1 MSLLNFILW
10 WGELPLQALLLYVL
24 VRKQSFRTFPWFFA
38 YTSFAVVAGIS
49 RFVVHNR
56 HPIYKGVYWTTE
68 AVYPLLGIA
77 VMYEVFRNVFRN
89 FSRLWWFPPVFPLTV
104 FLCLALTISRSL
116 TAPSGLES
124 GAIAWIVGAE
134 LGVRLLQ
141 VAMFALLVTLVLL
154 FGLRWRQQAFGIC
167 AGYGLFATVALF
179 TTTKFYEFGTK
190 FKFLWGLVSIITYS
204 IAVLIW
210 LWYFIV
216 PVKTESPRA
225 EQPPLSAQELG
236 RYKEIV
242 RRVRRP

>member
-10 WGELPLQALLLYVL
+10 WGELPLQAVLLYVL
-24 VRKQSFRTFPWFFA
+24 VRKQSFRTFPWFFV
-38 YTSFAVVAGIS
+38 YTAFAVTAGIS
-49 RFVVHNR
+49 RFLVRNH
-56 HPIYKGVYWTTE
+56 HPVYLGVYWTTE
-68 AVYPLLGIA
+68 AIYPLLGIA
-77 VMYEVFRNVFRN
+77 VMYEVFRSVFRN
-89 FSRLWWFPPVFPLTV
+89 FSRLWWFPPIFPLTV
-104 FLCLALTISRSL
+104 LLSLALTISRSL
-116 TAPSGLES
+116 SVPSGLQ
-124 GAIAWIVGAE
+124 GGVIAWIVGAE

-167 AGYGLFATVALF
+167 AGYGLFATVALL

-190 FKFLWGLVSIITYS
+190 FKFWWGLVSAITYS

-210 LWYFIV
+210 LWYFSV
-216 PVKTESPRA
+216 PPKTEPPRA

>member
-10 WGELPLQALLLYVL
+10 WGELPLQAVLLYVL

-38 YTSFAVVAGIS
+38 YTLFAVIAGIS
-49 RFVVHNR
+49 RFLVRNH
-56 HPIYKGVYWTTE
+56 HSIYLGVYWTTE

-77 VMYEVFRNVFRN
+77 VMYEVFRSVFRN
-89 FSRLWWFPPVFPLTV
+89 FSRVWWFPPLFPLTAV
-104 FLCLALTISRSL
+104 VCLALTISRSL
-116 TAPSGLES
+116 SVPSGLQD
-124 GAIAWIVGAE
+124 GAVGWIVGAE

-141 VAMFALLVTLVLL
+141 VAMFALLVTMVLL

-190 FKFLWGLVSIITYS
+190 FKFLWGLVSVITYS
-204 IAVLIW
+204 VAVLIW
-210 LWYFIV
+210 LWYFVV
-216 PVKTESPRA
+216 PVETEPPRA
-225 EQPPLSAQELG
+225 EQPPVSAQELG

>member
-1 MSLLNFILW
+1 MNLLSLILW
-10 WGELPLQALLLYVL
+10 WGELPLQAALLCVL
-24 VRKQSFRTFPWFFA
+24 VRRGSFRTFPWFFA
-38 YTSFAVVAGIS
+38 YTAFAVTAGIS
-49 RFVVHNR
+49 RFLVRNH
-56 HPIYKGVYWTTE
+56 HSIYSGVYWTTE

-89 FSRLWWFPPVFPLTV
+89 FSRLWWFPPIFPLAVT
-104 FLCLALTISRSL
+104 LSLGLTISRSL
-116 TAPSGLES
+116 SVPSGLQN
-124 GAIAWIVGAE
+124 GVAAWIVAAE

-141 VAMFALLVTLVLL
+141 VAMFALLVALVLL

-167 AGYGLFATVALF
+167 AGYGLFATVALL

-190 FKFLWGLVSIITYS
+190 FKFLWGLVSIIAYS

-210 LWYFIV
+210 LWYFVV
-216 PVKTESPRA
+216 PVKTEPPRA
-225 EQPPLSAQELG
+225 EQPPVSAQEMG

>member
-24 VRKQSFRTFPWFFA
+24 VRKQSYRIFPWFFA
-38 YTSFAVVAGIS
+38 YTLFAVAGGVG
-49 RFVVHNR
+49 RFAVRNH
-56 HPIYKGVYWTTE
+56 HSAYYDVYWSTQ
-68 AVYPLLGIA
+68 AVSSLLGIA

-89 FSRLWWFPPVFPLTV
+89 FSRLWWFPPIFPLTV
-104 FLCLALTISRSL
+104 VLCLALTISRSL
-116 TAPSGLES
+116 SAPSGLEA
-124 GAIAWIVGAE
+124 GTTAWIVGTE
-134 LGVRLLQ
+134 LGLRLLQ
-141 VAMFALLVTLVLL
+141 VAMFALLVTLVPV

-167 AGYGLFATVALF
+167 AGYGLHATVALF

-190 FKFLWGLVSIITYS
+190 FKFMWGLVSIITYS

-210 LWYFIV
+210 LWYFTV
-216 PVKTESPRA
+216 PAKAEKLRA

>member
-10 WGELPLQALLLYVL
+10 WGELPLQAVLLYVL

-38 YTSFAVVAGIS
+38 YTAFAVAAGVS
-49 RFVVHNR
+49 RFLVRNHD
-56 HPIYKGVYWTTE
+56 PIYVRVYWITE

-89 FSRLWWFPPVFPLTV
+89 FSRLWWFPPIFPLAV
-104 FLCLALTISRSL
+104 LLSLGLTISRSL
-116 TAPSGLES
+116 SVPTGLQSGV
-124 GAIAWIVGAE
+124 AAWILGAE

-141 VAMFALLVTLVLL
+141 VAMFALLVTMVLL

-167 AGYGLFATVALF
+167 AGYGLFATVALL
-179 TTTKFYEFGTK
+179 TTSKFYEFGTR

-210 LWYFIV
+210 LWYFSV
-216 PVKTESPRA
+216 PVKAETPRA
-225 EQPPLSAQELG
+225 EEPPVSAQEMG